1 MRRTT
6 ENMGLWFPEDG
17 IAAGAV
23 AGYLHLIGTLLRDGH
38 FDEAKRKAIEIRPS
52 LPSHTRLVLG
62 SELCR

>member
-38 FDEAKRKAIEIRPS
+38 FDEAKRKAIEIRPACQA
-52 LPSHTRLVLG
+52 TRA
-62 SELCR
+62 